1 MKKSTFLSILCISI
15 FTCQNDV
22 FAQQKTEAATL
33 FGKGAKIASKDIGF
47 FVAPSIGM
55 TTFDESTAAL
65 FNLRSGV
72 QIKDKFALG
81 GYYQVSLNEIIPQS
95 ETIPGIYMD
104 YWSAG
109 GFVEYT
115 LLSKKLIHLTLPVY
129 AGYSEVEMDND
140 FGLARLG
147 EANFLQ
153 LEPSLLLEVNLLKN
167 VRFNAGA
174 GYRFV
179 GQMNYRNLDE
189 TDMSGLTGH
198 IGLKIG
204 LFR

>member
-1 MKKSTFLSILCISI
+1 MKKRTILAFIGISVFLFKTTS
-15 FTCQNDV
+15 
-22 FAQQKTEAATL
+22 FAQEKTEAQTL
-33 FGKGAKIASKDIGF
+33 FGKGAKISGKDVGF
-47 FVAPSIGM
+47 FVAPSLGI
-55 TTFDESTAAL
+55 TEFDGSTATL

-72 QIKDKFALG
+72 QVKDKVAVG
-81 GYYQVSLNEIIPQS
+81 GYYNVSLNEVIPQS

-109 GFVEYT
+109 GFVEYM
-115 LLSKKLIHLTLPVY
+115 LLSKKLVHLTLPVY
-129 AGYSEVEMDND
+129 VGYGEVEMDND
-140 FGLARLG
+140 FGLARLS

-153 LEPSLLLEVNLLKN
+153 VEPSLQLEVNLLKY
-167 VRFNAGA
+167 VRFNAGV

-179 GQMNYRNLDE
+179 GQMNYRNFDQ
-189 TDMSGLTGH
+189 TDISGLTGH